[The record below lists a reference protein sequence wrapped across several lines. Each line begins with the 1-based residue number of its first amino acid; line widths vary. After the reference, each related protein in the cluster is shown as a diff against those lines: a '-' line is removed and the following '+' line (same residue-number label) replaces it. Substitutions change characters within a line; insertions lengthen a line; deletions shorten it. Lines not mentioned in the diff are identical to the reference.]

1 MRFWIFF
8 INLLNF
14 KMLNK
19 HKIIVKLR
27 ISIIFMLLRSK
38 LTSELCQE
46 VVSLDEKTEQNRLK
60 VATLPPFFFKKLLYL
75 LKNKKHY

>member
-75 LKNKKHY
+75 LKNDKL